1 MSISETLAEE
11 FNTVYKK
18 LKESGVGSE
27 NMINVAC
34 EILRASATVYIER
47 ERKKK

>member
-11 FNTVYKK
+11 FNKAYEK
-18 LKESGVGSE
+18 LKESGIKGNNRV
-27 NMINVAC
+27 NMAC
-34 EILRASATVYIER
+34 EILRAVSTIHIEN